1 MLIDCNQPDL
11 VACYNGQCYTGTLDD
26 RCTNQPNADQP
37 GSPELGDGGGCADG
51 KRVQQCDGVFDIH
64 EIPSDCPEL
73 GHVQWEDKC
82 KRKIAKCAKKV
93 RKKPWKRH
101 KCLKKWGTDADGA
114 CTNLK
119 TQRKCPT
126 SCGVCG

>member
-1 MLIDCNQPDL
+1 MCAAVCGYYTDDAAGWKGAFLCRRNEPEYHSSAGGWVYRCRSPTTTTPQGTCDSGYSLCHASASPAP
-11 VACYNGQCYTGTLDD
+11 ACEQ
-26 RCTNQPNADQP
+26 
-37 GSPELGDGGGCADG
+37 
-51 KRVQQCDGVFDIH
+51 KRACG
-64 EIPSDCPEL
+64 
-73 GHVQWEDKC
+73 
-82 KRKIAKCAKKV
+82 RKIKKCAKKV